1 MATNGN
7 TDKPKGAKD
16 LSESETKDT
25 KETEAVE
32 IDDDDD
38 MIDEEQ
44 LEEYQEM
51 VNQLG
56 TFPDKIKINSLSMV
70 AEDHADSK
78 QSAAALYD
86 CIRKPLVSPRVSRD
100 RKLPLVYVLD
110 SILKN
115 VKGEFIPLVEQDAK
129 TWMPVVYQVLPE
141 DQRAKLKRVWN
152 MWRDVNLFSLEHWK
166 QMGECFSAPVNNQF
180 RAADGTLK
188 LPTKLRKEM
197 QAVLDDMQ
205 STVTNELDKVSL
217 ERLADIN
224 PDLLDE
230 IRKTAQDMLNSG
242 QSSSSGTYPTTA
254 SNNSQ
259 QQLSFLV
266 ETRSPEWVARSA
278 EWKNLKKTNLVEESQ
293 DVIAKLQSYV
303 SVDTSDETTYTQAD
317 AIQMTN
323 VLAASSVTASLLTT
337 ALQELQQEE
346 EKENVPAQRPAVRHF
361 LSIDKSLFTN
371 EGVKQKDETV
381 IELLYEGGLPFVSS
395 ADGKRFATQTELS
408 NHLDY
413 LFKKSRLEK
422 SMERTEE
429 RGWYIADAIWE
440 GEEVDVEMAT
450 ELTEMADSSAT
461 GNKTDDDPNSFTFP
475 ADEAR
480 DRCVICGINFKMT
493 FDNENG
499 IYVYTN
505 CREMKVLND
514 DAAEKEFE
522 SMLVHVTCWRG
533 LGSPDVLTADETLQD
548 HEHY

>member
-1 MATNGN
+1 
-7 TDKPKGAKD
+7 
-16 LSESETKDT
+16 
-25 KETEAVE
+25 
-32 IDDDDD
+32 
-38 MIDEEQ
+38 
-44 LEEYQEM
+44 
-51 VNQLG
+51 
-56 TFPDKIKINSLSMV
+56 
-70 AEDHADSK
+70 
-78 QSAAALYD
+78 
-86 CIRKPLVSPRVSRD
+86 
-100 RKLPLVYVLD
+100 
-110 SILKN
+110 
-115 VKGEFIPLVEQDAK
+115 
-129 TWMPVVYQVLPE
+129 
-141 DQRAKLKRVWN
+141 
-152 MWRDVNLFSLEHWK
+152 
-166 QMGECFSAPVNNQF
+166 
-180 RAADGTLK
+180 
-188 LPTKLRKEM
+188 M

-242 QSSSSGTYPTTA
+242 QSSSSGAYPTTV

-278 EWKNLKKTNLVEESQ
+278 DWKNLKKTNPVEESQ

-413 LFKKSRLEK
+413 LFKKRCVWKELLLQNFVSRISSTNIMFFVLTLVLKSRLEK

-450 ELTEMADSSAT
+450 ELTEMTDSSAT

-499 IYVYTN
+499 MYVYTN